1 MRMNTVSSNSAFRE
15 DINGLRALAV
25 LPVLL
30 FHAGLSSFQG
40 GFLGVDVFF
49 VISGFLIAGKIHRD
63 VRDGSFSFLHFYD
76 SRARRILPAMLVMA
90 LVTTLAALFLMLP
103 YSLKNFGQSLVA
115 TALSANNLLL
125 LQTSGYWSIEA
136 GFKPLYHTWSLAVEE
151 QFYLLAPIVI
161 FLCFRLPRYRTTG
174 TVAVCA
180 LLLASS
186 WLAAALIEEREFTF
200 LMLTTRAWELLVGA
214 LLALTATSAR
224 ERSYLAL
231 FGLALL
237 LGAYVFP
244 YALGSNQAVVVAV
257 PVFGTALVIRYC
269 APASLPG
276 RLLSLKPLAIT
287 GLISYSIYL
296 WHQPILAF
304 LRLASMENPSPAT
317 QLVFSVL
324 AIPLGYLSWRF
335 VEQKFRDRNWM
346 STRRFYVAAGSA
358 TVLLIAGGLGL
369 HRSYGLVAWAPQYS
383 YGEDPKVYVE
393 RPFAQRFDGFHANGG
408 QRVLVVGNSFAR
420 DFINMLNETG
430 YGTGR
435 DVVYWEGDCAHRSND
450 LLEPL
455 LAAAELVVFAE
466 NWGRPNSTPR
476 DVDDAFSCY
485 RELSSKSRARVVM
498 LGAKNFGWNNDF
510 VRTRHGE
517 LNDRAPRVYPLVSV
531 VSFNKTAQAQIG
543 PDFIDPMEV
552 LLDGEGRV
560 PIFTPDGR
568 FITYDT
574 NHLTRAGAA
583 FVGARLFA
591 RFDFLSSQQS
601 TAPSLSAMSSTSTP
615 SPTR

>member
-1 MRMNTVSSNSAFRE
+1 M
-15 DINGLRALAV
+15 
-25 LPVLL
+25 L

-63 VRDGSFSFLHFYD
+63 ARDGNFSFLHFYD
-76 SRARRILPAMLVMA
+76 SRARRILPAMLVMT

-115 TALSANNLLL
+115 TALSANNILL

-161 FLCFRLPRYRTTG
+161 FLCFRLPRYRTTA
-174 TVAVCA
+174 TVAACA

-186 WLAAALIEEREFTF
+186 WMAAALIEEREFSF

-224 ERSYLAL
+224 ERPYLAL

-244 YALGSNQAVVVAV
+244 YALGSNQAIVVAL
-257 PVFGTALVIRYC
+257 PVIGTALVIRYC

-276 RLLSLKPLAIT
+276 RLLSLKPLAII

-304 LRLASMENPSPAT
+304 LRLASMESPSPAT
-317 QLVFSVL
+317 QLIFSML

-335 VEQKFRDRNWM
+335 VEQKFRDRKWM
-346 STRRFYVAAGSA
+346 PTRHFYVAVGGA

-393 RPFAQRFDGFHANGG
+393 RPFALRSAGFHANGG

-420 DFINMLNETG
+420 DFINILNETG
-430 YGTGR
+430 YAKGR
-435 DVVYWEGDCAHRSND
+435 DVVYWEGNCAHRSND

-455 LAAAELVVFAE
+455 LAAAQLVVYAE
-466 NWGRPNSTPR
+466 NWGRPDGRPR
-476 DVDDAFSCY
+476 DLDDAVSCY
-485 RELSSKSRARVVM
+485 RELRSKSRARVVV

-517 LNDRAPRVYPLVSV
+517 LDDRHPRVYPLESIVT
-531 VSFNKTAQAQIG
+531 FNEAAQALIG
-543 PDFIDPMEV
+543 PDFIDPMEA
-552 LLDGEGRV
+552 LMDREGRV
-560 PIFTPDGR
+560 PIFTSGGR

-574 NHLTRAGAA
+574 NHLTQAGAA

-591 RFDFLSSQQS
+591 RFDFLSAQQNVAQGP
-601 TAPSLSAMSSTSTP
+601 TAISSAAA
-615 SPTR
+615 R

>member
-1 MRMNTVSSNSAFRE
+1 MNTGSPNSKFRD

-49 VISGFLIAGKIHRD
+49 VISGFLIAGQIHRD
-63 VRDGSFSFLHFYD
+63 VCAGSFSFLHFYD
-76 SRARRILPAMLVMA
+76 SRARRILPALLVVA
-90 LVTTLAALFLMLP
+90 LVTSLAALFLMLP
-103 YSLKNFGQSLVA
+103 YSLKNYGQSLVA
-115 TALSANNLLL
+115 TMLSANNILL

-161 FLCFRLPRYRTTG
+161 FLCFRLTRYRTAG
-174 TVAVCA
+174 IVAVCA

-186 WLAAALIEEREFTF
+186 WMASALIEEREFTF

-214 LLALTATSAR
+214 LLAFTATSAR
-224 ERSYLAL
+224 ERPNLAL

-237 LGAYVFP
+237 LIAYVFP
-244 YALGSNQAVVVAV
+244 HALGSNQAIVVAL
-257 PVFGTALVIRYC
+257 PVIGTALVIRYC
-269 APASLPG
+269 SPASLPG
-276 RLLSLKPLAIT
+276 RLLSLKPLAII

-304 LRLASMENPSPAT
+304 LRLASMESPSPAT
-317 QLVFSVL
+317 QVIFSML

-335 VEQKFRDRNWM
+335 VEQKFRDRQWM
-346 STRRFYVAAGSA
+346 PTRHFYAAACGT

-393 RPFAQRFDGFHANGG
+393 RPFALRFAGFHANGG

-430 YGTGR
+430 YGAGR
-435 DVVYWEGDCAHRSND
+435 DVVYWEGDCLHRSND
-450 LLEPL
+450 LLESL
-455 LAAAELVVFAE
+455 LAQAQLVVFAQ
-466 NWGRPNSTPR
+466 NWGRPGSNPR

-485 RELSSKSRARVVM
+485 QELRSKSRARVVV

-510 VRTRHGE
+510 VRTKPGSLDNREH
-517 LNDRAPRVYPLVSV
+517 RVYPLESV
-531 VSFNKTAQAQIG
+531 IRFNKAAQALIG
-543 PDFIDPMEV
+543 PDFLDLMEAV
-552 LLDGEGRV
+552 MDREGRV
-560 PIFTPDGR
+560 PIFTSGGR

-574 NHLTRAGAA
+574 NHLTRDGAA

-591 RFDFLSSQQS
+591 RFDFLSSQQNEAQGPPAIS
-601 TAPSLSAMSSTSTP
+601 SAGFN
-615 SPTR
+615 